1 MLKEQLHKIKNA
13 AIYFALI
20 GIIASYMI
28 VSLSLDLD
36 IFKDN
41 IVSIE
46 NLRYELFGIFMT
58 IQLILFFVKL
68 VVSKDYGLINLENFS
83 LLVLFTLEIAIVYS
97 FLMNGADELYGIGTH
112 VAILIIE
119 VIKAFVLLTYAVTNL
134 LDNYNSKNRNK
145 YFQNNFIGVS
155 ND

>member
-68 VVSKDYGLINLENFS
+68 VVSRDYGLINVENFS

-97 FLMNGADELYGIGTH
+97 FIMNVSDELYGIGTH

>member
-1 MLKEQLHKIKNA
+1 MLKEQLHRIKNA
-13 AIYFALI
+13 AIYFAMI

-68 VVSKDYGLINLENFS
+68 VVSRDYGLINVENFS

-97 FLMNGADELYGIGTH
+97 FIMNGSDELYGIGTH

>member
-1 MLKEQLHKIKNA
+1 MLKEQLHRIKNA
-13 AIYFALI
+13 AIYFAMI

-68 VVSKDYGLINLENFS
+68 VVSRDYGLINVESFS

-97 FLMNGADELYGIGTH
+97 FIMNGSDELYGIGTH
-112 VAILIIE
+112 VTILIIE

>member
-1 MLKEQLHKIKNA
+1 MLKEQLHRIKNA
-13 AIYFALI
+13 AIYFAMI

-68 VVSKDYGLINLENFS
+68 VVSRDYGLINVENFS

-97 FLMNGADELYGIGTH
+97 FIMNGSDELYGIGTH

-119 VIKAFVLLTYAVTNL
+119 VIKAIVLLTYAVTNL